1 MFIVCSRTKR
11 ELLISFAFVSVFVLC
26 LVVPLPTY
34 FFCDKSVHPAELSSL
49 EKEGGAL
56 CHNLF
61 YLGGEAGIKQICG
74 LSIAF
79 FARDCADCQST
90 LISLA
95 EARSTASKNALLSKS
110 FVTAGGGAASDSGSG
125 GGGGVDILLT
135 NTVPFG
141 VTNHTSNPDIFSPQT
156 TAYSFRVTNVV
167 RAVRPRYHFS
177 GGAQVFWG
185 RPPYRN
191 EAWSGAGSRHFFTTR
206 YYSLAPFG
214 NENNQRFM
222 FAAAV
227 QPIATMQHEDT
238 PADVTDSPYI
248 AVRAPSSDGPGLRR
262 PRDDEAPAG
271 DDGNYRQ
278 NLSFNKRRQ
287 RPKGPYFVHDSDSCW
302 FCLSNPSVE
311 KHLIVHTGN
320 HCYVSVAKGPICPGH
335 MLVVPCHHVP
345 STAAFSRAGPED
357 GPAALS
363 EVLTTIRAV
372 ARCLLDISGPFHASA
387 VLAFERFIPSTVTDR
402 RTGREKEIHAH
413 GLVHVV
419 PLPLNADLAGIPTL
433 FEVRGASSGA
443 VFEPEDWLQTCTTR
457 AAKQQDGG
465 DDDDRFFWYRVMTAA
480 SMDAEEEEGYSS
492 FAVQCAHGVGKNM
505 HINFGRYVACC
516 IAHMIERNDWHRCV
530 LPKEQE
536 EEQAKACRDALL
548 KYLPG
553 DGVHA
558 DDDDGQPPQEDEAVK
573 AETSTE

>member
-1 MFIVCSRTKR
+1 MIFS
-11 ELLISFAFVSVFVLC
+11 
-26 LVVPLPTY
+26 VPLPTY

-49 EKEGGAL
+49 EKDGGAL

-61 YLGGEAGIKQICG
+61 YLGGESGIKQICG
-74 LSIAF
+74 LSVAY
-79 FARDCADCQST
+79 FAHDCTDCQSS

-135 NTVPFG
+135 NTVPLG
-141 VTNHTSNPDIFSPQT
+141 VTNHTNNQDIFSPQT

-167 RAVRPRYHFS
+167 RSVRPRYHFS

-191 EAWSGAGSRHFFTTR
+191 EAWNGSGSRHFFTTR

-214 NENNQRFM
+214 NANNQRFM

-227 QPIATMQHEDT
+227 QPIATMQHEET

-248 AVRAPSSDGPGLRR
+248 AVRAPSSDDTSGAGFRR
-262 PRDDEAPAG
+262 PRDDEEG
-271 DDGNYRQ
+271 VVEEGGNYRQ
-278 NLSFNKRRQ
+278 SLSFKRRQ
-287 RPKGPYFVHDSDSCW
+287 RQNQPYFVHDSDSCW

-311 KHLIVHTGN
+311 KHLIVHTGT

-335 MLVVPCHHVP
+335 MLVVPIHHVP

-363 EVLTTIRAV
+363 EVLSTIRAV
-372 ARCLLDISGPFHASA
+372 ARCLLDASGPFHASA
-387 VLAFERFIPSTVTDR
+387 VLAFERFIPSTVLDR

-419 PLPLNADLAGIPTL
+419 PLPLDADLAGIPTL

-443 VFEPEDWLQTCTTR
+443 VFEREDWLRTCTLR
-457 AAKQQDGG
+457 AQKKQDEEEEEE
-465 DDDDRFFWYRVMTAA
+465 DRFFWYRVMTAA
-480 SMDAEEEEGYSS
+480 SMDAEEDEGYGS

-530 LPKEQE
+530 LPIEQE
-536 EEQAKACRDALL
+536 EQQTKACHDALI
-548 KYLPG
+548 KYLP
-553 DGVHA
+553 DGESDEE
-558 DDDDGQPPQEDEAVK
+558 DDDSSQSHQDDVK
-573 AETSTE
+573 ASTSS